1 MVLLSLPLSK
11 SGLNYLSRWFIS
23 LKFEDKKYPGLKPVS
38 GLNKPDN
45 SVIGGRKG
53 SETWFKIEN
62 RKDKGGN
69 AYMVAKILA
78 KLQKNTFSDKFLYKS
93 KKARFVLKSGLIS
106 VQSGLV

>member
-23 LKFEDKKYPGLKPVS
+23 LKLKDKKNADLKTVS
-38 GLNKPDN
+38 GLDIPDN
-45 SVIGGRKG
+45 GVIGGRKV

-69 AYMVAKILA
+69 AYMAAKTLA
-78 KLQKNTFSDKFLYKS
+78 KL
-93 KKARFVLKSGLIS
+93 
-106 VQSGLV
+106 